1 MTGDFYQGIHEEK
14 KADFFIIKGIAEEV
28 LDYLGYA
35 GRYSFVTSDKAGD
48 MLHPGQSAV
57 ISVNNDIVG
66 VIGKIHPKVSKED
79 IFVMEINLDKLLDKK
94 TGKMKYKEISKYP
107 TVNKDLSIIVENN
120 LQSMEIAKQIKK
132 SAGSL
137 LIESKVFDEYKGKGI
152 EEGKKSLTYSLSFG
166 ANDRTLTDDEIN
178 KVLEKVIASLNKIGE
193 VRSK

>member
-1 MTGDFYQGIHEEK
+1 
-14 KADFFIIKGIAEEV
+14 
-28 LDYLGYA
+28 
-35 GRYSFVTSDKAGD
+35 

>member
-1 MTGDFYQGIHEEK
+1 
-14 KADFFIIKGIAEEV
+14 
-28 LDYLGYA
+28 
-35 GRYSFVTSDKAGD
+35 

-107 TVNKDLSIIVENN
+107 TVNKDLSVIVENN